1 MKTNSLLFLIILTG
15 IILLLS
21 SCSQMEFDEQDS
33 GDVSPGNPPR
43 ASQQTSLHQHEDS
56 IDAKTNSETFQ

>member
-1 MKTNSLLFLIILTG
+1 
-15 IILLLS
+15 
-21 SCSQMEFDEQDS
+21 MEFDEQDS